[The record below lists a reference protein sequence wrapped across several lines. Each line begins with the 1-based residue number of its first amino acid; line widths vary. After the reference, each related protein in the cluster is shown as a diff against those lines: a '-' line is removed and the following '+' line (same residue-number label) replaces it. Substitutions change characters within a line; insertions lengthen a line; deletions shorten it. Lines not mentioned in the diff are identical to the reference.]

1 MASKLKNGTTNACN
15 IGVLYGSCEVNEI
28 LRNISPRW
36 KMQVLHSIKHG
47 IRQFSLLKE
56 AFPSL
61 SDQILGKRLS
71 ELVID
76 GLVDKAAVEG
86 TVPQQIVYTTT
97 KKGEELLKVIDDL
110 HQWGMRW

>member
-1 MASKLKNGTTNACN
+1 MASKLKSGTTNACN
-15 IGVLYGSCEVNEI
+15 IEVLSNSCEVNEI

-36 KMQVLHSIKHG
+36 KMQILHSIKHG
-47 IRQFSLLKE
+47 THQFSLLKK

-76 GLVDKAAVEG
+76 KLVDKAAVEN
-86 TVPQQIVYTTT
+86 TTPPQINYTAT
-97 KKGEELLKVIDDL
+97 KKGEELLKIIDDL
-110 HQWGMRW
+110 HQWGTN